1 MIVKSPLKE
10 KKTKPNVRKSPSN
23 RKKNG
28 AGKGLFTGPSNGN
41 GGSHGRRIN
50 EKKKSRISLP
60 SVKPWKVI
68 LGAFVIGG
76 LGVLY
81 LNHVFATQEL
91 LREVQ
96 QLEQQY
102 NQAQRMHDDYRL
114 TFDRMIGPAEI
125 YEKAKSQGFVNSG
138 PAEKIIEVE
147 QE

>member
-10 KKTKPNVRKSPSN
+10 KKTKPNVRKRPSEH
-23 RKKNG
+23 KKNG
-28 AGKGLFTGPSNGN
+28 SARRLFPGNSNGN
-41 GGSHGRRIN
+41 GSSHGRRIK
-50 EKKKSRISLP
+50 EKKKSRLSLP

-68 LGAFVIGG
+68 LGAIVIGG

-96 QLEQQY
+96 QLEQEY

-125 YEKAKSQGFVNSG
+125 YEKAKARGFINSG
-138 PAEKIIEVE
+138 PAEKIIEVDPE
-147 QE
+147 